1 MQIEIDVRT
10 LFEFT
15 GRPVPDKIPPLADL
29 ETMVREQFSFL
40 PQPIEIQ
47 FDGWR
52 GIITYP
58 EESQLHE
65 RKLEGFRKRQQSVR
79 LRVIMARQ

>member
-1 MQIEIDVRT
+1 MNIEIDVRT
-10 LFEFT
+10 LYEFL
-15 GRPVPDKIPPLADL
+15 GMVVPDKLPPLTDL

-52 GIITYP
+52 GSP
-58 EESQLHE
+58 
-65 RKLEGFRKRQQSVR
+65 
-79 LRVIMARQ
+79 